1 MDFSLPTQRCFYE
14 KLIAEK
20 EKALFSAYAEVFP
33 AEDDFS
39 TQTYTFSLPTQ
50 RCFRYET
57 QDDDLLGLF
66 SAYAEVFLTDNQA
79 SGLLKTFL
87 CLRRGV
93 SKRKKWK
100 KPPRNFSLPTQR
112 CFSRI
117 RFPHQSSNLFS
128 AYAEVFPGRVW
139 SMTGDVG
146 FSLPTQR
153 CFSAY

>member
-112 CFSRI
+112 CFLVLACER
-117 RFPHQSSNLFS
+117 PGKPLFS
-128 AYAEVFPGRVW
+128 AYAEVFPVRA
-139 SMTGDVG
+139 
-146 FSLPTQR
+146 L
-153 CFSAY
+153 

>member
-1 MDFSLPTQRCFYE
+1 MNLGERR
-14 KLIAEK
+14 
-20 EKALFSAYAEVFP
+20 LFSAYAEVFP
-33 AEDDFS
+33 QRFRDS
-39 TQTYTFSLPTQ
+39 WLWQVFSLPTQ
-50 RCFRYET
+50 RCFLQRGGKYAGA
-57 QDDDLLGLF
+57 GLF

-117 RFPHQSSNLFS
+117 RFPHQSSDLFS